1 MDLVD
6 IFQAL
11 GIQSKILDGLLSEY
25 VGGNRDQADFESRFH
40 SGIWLMNDTLKKIK
54 PLVEA
59 TIEKG
64 YSFYTKDKD
73 KDADSSAVGTDTEKQ
88 VLTSGSEEVVVS

>member
-11 GIQSKILDGLLSEY
+11 SIQSKILDGLLSEY
-25 VGGNRDQADFESRFH
+25 VSGNRDQADFESRFN
-40 SGIWLMNDTLKKIK
+40 SGVWLMNDTLKKIK

-73 KDADSSAVGTDTEKQ
+73 AVSSAVGTDSKGQ
-88 VLTSGSEEVVVS
+88 VLTSGGEEVVVS